1 MFRAATFLHALRC
14 GAATHTDAPTIAL
27 FLLAAAA
34 APLRAQD
41 ALSRVGPHTEVKS
54 IEFRFKGK
62 HTLAEADLQ
71 KKIALTA
78 QGGMVGIRR
87 FFGFLPF
94 VPPVGVHPFDP
105 LELQRDVVRLRNHYR
120 QSGFLKAGVSYDVRY
135 NAKSDLVRLAYVIDE
150 GPPLL
155 VHSLRFLGDS
165 GDLRFP
171 PKIDREWEGFVR
183 HEQRKARRFGK
194 DEQRE
199 LTDSTTRWLRDRG
212 YPFASA
218 EARGM
223 ADTATNRAD
232 VTMLVRPGLRARI
245 REITVTGNR
254 GVPARHITRQLPV
267 KPGDWYNLGDLER
280 GRQQL
285 VQLDLVRLALFDV
298 PRQSARDSTVVVHLD
313 VTENRPRLVR
323 GEAGLASGGGISG
336 EVDWTHRSFMG
347 GLRTFSV
354 TATAQTGALSFE
366 TPAQQLY
373 RLAVT
378 LFQPYVGDRRLSL
391 AGGPFIEYRND
402 LRDRSHAVGFES
414 SLAYAAGPLR
424 SISLGYSI
432 SHRQILD
439 YGFGANLD
447 PIEYLPILGL
457 ADSNAAGQLGTVRN
471 RSTIALQGS
480 YGRLDQFANPRKG
493 YVLRP
498 RIEVTTPGGFNTA
511 EYLLLDVGGTAF
523 LPLSSRVG
531 FTVRVGAGRIYPFG
545 RSLSQIGQESPFVSL
560 LRLGDVPFTAGGTRD
575 VRGWGSELVGP
586 KLPEVSIETQDGA
599 TDTIAQRYAPVG
611 GLARLLGS
619 AEVQLPV
626 PGMGEAWQS
635 FLFFDSGRIWT
646 PDNRFALNAG
656 DLDQDKFF
664 ASVGAGI
671 GYETV
676 VGAIQ
681 VAVGYK
687 LNPSALDVRSPSGVL
702 DALETRQP
710 LGSVPTE
717 NGRRWHLHFSI
728 GSSF

>member
-1 MFRAATFLHALRC
+1 MSRVATFPHASRC
-14 GAATHTDAPTIAL
+14 GAATRTDGQIFAL
-27 FLLAAAA
+27 FLVAAAVP
-34 APLRAQD
+34 PLHAQD
-41 ALSRVGPHTEVKS
+41 ALSRVGVHTEVKS

-62 HTLAEADLQ
+62 HTLPEADLQ
-71 KKIALTA
+71 KRIALTA

-105 LELQRDVVRLRNHYR
+105 LELQKDVLRLRNHYQR
-120 QSGFLKAGVSYDVRY
+120 SGFLKADVSYDVRY
-135 NAKSDLVRLAYVIDE
+135 SAKSDLVQVAYVIDE

-155 VHSLRFLGDS
+155 VRSLRFLGDS

-171 PKIDREWEGFVR
+171 PKLDREWERFVR
-183 HEQRKARRFGK
+183 RAQCKAGHFGK

-199 LTDSTTRWLRDRG
+199 LADSTTRWLRDRG

-218 EARGM
+218 DARGM
-223 ADTATNRAD
+223 ADTASNRAD
-232 VTMLVRPGLRARI
+232 VTVLVRPGLRARI
-245 REITVTGNR
+245 REIAVTGNR
-254 GVPARHITRQLPV
+254 GIPARHITRQLPV
-267 KPGDWYNLGDLER
+267 KPGDWYNLGELER

-298 PRQSARDSTVVVHLD
+298 PRHSARDSTVVVHLD

-336 EVDWTHRSFMG
+336 ELDWTHRSFMG
-347 GLRTFSV
+347 GLRTFTV
-354 TATAQTGALSFE
+354 TGSAQTGALSFE

-378 LFQPYVGDRRLSL
+378 VFQPYVGDRRLSL

-402 LRDRSHAVGFES
+402 LRDRSRALGFEA

-424 SISLGYSI
+424 AISLGYSI
-432 SHRQILD
+432 SHRRILD

-447 PIEYLPILGL
+447 PIQYLPLLGL
-457 ADSNAAGQLGTVRN
+457 ADSNAAGRLGTLRN
-471 RSTIALQGS
+471 RSAISLQGT

-493 YVLRP
+493 FVVRP

-511 EYLLLDVGGTAF
+511 EYLMLDAGGTAF

-531 FTVRVGAGRIYPFG
+531 FTLRLGAGRIYPFG
-545 RSLSQIGQESPFVSL
+545 RSLSQIGEESPFVSL

-586 KLPEVSIETQDGA
+586 KLPEVRIETQNGV
-599 TDTIAQRYAPVG
+599 TDTTAQRYAPVG

-626 PGMGEAWQS
+626 PGMGDAWQS

-646 PDNRFALNAG
+646 SDSRFALNAG
-656 DLDQDKFF
+656 ELDQDRLFT
-664 ASVGAGI
+664 SIGAGI

-681 VAVGYK
+681 IAVGYK

-702 DALETRQP
+702 DALVTGQP
-710 LGSVPTE
+710 LGSVPIE
-717 NGRRWHLHFSI
+717 NSRRWHLHFSI
-728 GSSF
+728 GSTF